1 MQKIN
6 EFLLFLNDY
15 LGGHQWFVFLLLG
28 TGIFFTI
35 YLGLPQIRYFGHA
48 IRIVKGKYDKKGDI
62 GDTSHFQALT
72 TALSGT
78 VGTGNIAGV
87 ALAIHLGGPAALF
100 WMLITALLGMTT
112 KFVEVTISHKYRD
125 ILPDGSISGGPM
137 YYMHKRMNITRKNG
151 KIIRTGVFLGGFFAF
166 ATILSS
172 FGTGSLP
179 QINSISDSMFSSF
192 GINHALTGAVLA
204 VLLALVIIGG
214 IKRIAKVTSTLVPAM
229 ALIYLIGALLVIATN
244 YQNIL
249 PSLGSI
255 FTDAFTG
262 SAAIGGFLGAGFAF
276 TFNKGVNRGL
286 FSNEAGQGSAP
297 IAHSAA
303 KAQEPVS
310 EGMVAILEPFID
322 TIIICTITGLVL
334 LSSGV
339 WNEKIEN
346 RFEQADM
353 QILEGNYDESN
364 ENDRILLSRAF
375 NKDTTL
381 ALYTG
386 SLEVEDGLILT
397 DGITFIHAE
406 SFAEDVVVTRGQENF
421 TGSVPVEAGVVKF
434 SDMDRDESGNKRKR
448 KDQDKGEVY
457 FTGQSLIHSAPLT
470 TEAFKR
476 SWLGDWGQYIVSIG
490 LLLFAFS
497 TAISWSYYGGR
508 AVTYLFGTKYVI
520 YYRMVYVAGFFVA
533 SFTDTTIVWNL
544 SYITIAIMTIPNLF
558 GLLVLRKDIKGTI
571 KTYWS
576 DFKKEWPAE
585 KLPRGT
591 GRS

>member
-1 MQKIN
+1 MQKVN
-6 EFLLFLNDY
+6 EFLLFLNNY
-15 LGGHQWFVFLLLG
+15 LGGHAWFVYLLLG
-28 TGIFFTI
+28 TGVFFTL

-48 IRIVKGKYDKKGDI
+48 IRIVKGRFDRADDI

-100 WMLITALLGMTT
+100 WMLVTAMLGMTT

-137 YYMHKRMNITRKNG
+137 YYMKKRMNITTRKG
-151 KIIRTGVFLGGFFAF
+151 KIIKTGAVLGAFFAF

-179 QINSISDSMFSSF
+179 QINSISESMFTSF
-192 GINHALTGAVLA
+192 GINHTLTGGVLA
-204 VLLALVIIGG
+204 VLLGLVIIGG
-214 IKRIAKVTSTLVPAM
+214 IKRIAKVTSTLVPMM
-229 ALIYLIGALLVIATN
+229 ALIYVVGAILVIATN

-262 SAAIGGFLGAGFAF
+262 SAAVGGFLGAGFAF

-346 RFEQADM
+346 RFQQADL
-353 QILEGNYDESN
+353 QIVEGTYLEED
-364 ENDRILLSRAF
+364 ENDRVLMARVFS
-375 NKDTTL
+375 NDTTL
-381 ALYTG
+381 ALFTG
-386 SLEVEDGLILT
+386 SLQVEEGT
-397 DGITFIHAE
+397 VTSDGITIIHAE
-406 SFAEDVVVTRGQENF
+406 SFAENVVVTRGKEKY
-421 TGSVPVEAGVVKF
+421 TGPIPVSEGVVQF
-434 SDMDRDESGNKRKR
+434 SELSGEDEP
-448 KDQDKGEVY
+448 VY
-457 FTGQSLIHSAPLT
+457 FSGSSLIHSAALT

-476 SWLGDWGQYIVSIG
+476 SMLGDWGQYIVSIG

-508 AVTYLFGTKYVI
+508 AVTYLFGTRYVI
-520 YYRMVYVAGFFVA
+520 VYRFIYVVGFFLA

-558 GLLVLRKDIKGTI
+558 GLLILRKDIKRTI
-571 KTYWS
+571 TAYWS
-576 DFKKEWPAE
+576 GFKKEWPQE
-585 KLPRGT
+585 KLPMGIDK
-591 GRS
+591 S